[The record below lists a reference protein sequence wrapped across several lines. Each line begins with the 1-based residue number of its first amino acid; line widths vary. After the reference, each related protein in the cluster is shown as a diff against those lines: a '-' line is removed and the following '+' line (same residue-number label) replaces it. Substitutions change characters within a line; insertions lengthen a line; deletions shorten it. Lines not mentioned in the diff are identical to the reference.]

1 MEIRNL
7 LTFVHVAERG
17 SFTKAAKAL
26 NYSQSTVSF
35 QIKQLETELGCPLF
49 ERINHTVT
57 LTRRGRELLDYA
69 QTVSR
74 LTDEFLQPRGEE
86 ETLCGNFHITAADSI
101 CEDMMK
107 TNYTDFHRRYPHIGL
122 TFTNT
127 DTETM
132 TSMLDHNEADL
143 MITLD
148 SHLYRSDYVIVKEE
162 PVSMHFVTGAD
173 SPYATEKA
181 LSVRDLLSCPFILTE
196 RGVGYRRVLEEELA
210 KQSLEILPVLEIGR
224 TDIITA
230 MLAEGVGISFL
241 PDFVTREAERAGK
254 LTYLNVTDL
263 RVDIWKQLLHHKNK
277 WIAPGL
283 AALIEYIK
291 ENEFGRG

>member
-7 LTFVHVAERG
+7 LTFVHVAERS

-57 LTRRGRELLDYA
+57 LTERGRELLDYA
-69 QTVSR
+69 HKVSR
-74 LTDEFLQPRGEE
+74 LTAEFLQPQEGE
-86 ETLCGNFHITAADSI
+86 TAICGSFHITAADSI

-107 TNYTDFHRRYPHIGL
+107 TNYSDFHRRYPHIGL

-132 TSMLDHNEADL
+132 TSLLDRNEADL

-162 PVSMHFVTGAD
+162 PVPMHFVTGAD
-173 SPYATEKA
+173 SPYATRKS
-181 LSVRDLLSCPFILTE
+181 LFIRDILSCPFILTE

-210 KQSLEILPVLEIGR
+210 KRSFEILPILEIGR

-230 MLAEGVGISFL
+230 MLVEGVGVSFL
-241 PDFVTREAERAGK
+241 PDFVTREAERAGR
-254 LTYLNVTDL
+254 LIYLNVTDL
-263 RVDIWKQLLHHKNK
+263 HVDIW
-277 WIAPGL
+277 
-283 AALIEYIK
+283 
-291 ENEFGRG
+291 